1 MMIAELRTDFIGCR
15 GGRGQKFWQGCPVTS
30 DVRGQKFWQGC
41 PVTSDVLLPLTF
53 SREIHKIVLI
63 FSAMSGFDIDEAITP
78 N

>member
-1 MMIAELRTDFIGCR
+1 MMIAELRTDFIGCL
-15 GGRGQKFWQGCPVTS
+15 GG
-30 DVRGQKFWQGC
+30 RGQKFWQGC